1 MAAFDQ
7 DDRGINCFNFGDHP
21 ARVKSSSVPLSL
33 LLKPTL
39 QSECT
44 VPSLPHPSSFQ
55 LLGSYLLQLR
65 ASLSYIGARR
75 CSLFTTLFQLVFWE
89 FLHVASTLLVSGVIY
104 YRIFFWTFTS
114 STSCSALQCFGLWR
128 LLSSQRHRLAL
139 VVVLLV
145 IVS

>member
-1 MAAFDQ
+1 M
-7 DDRGINCFNFGDHP
+7 
-21 ARVKSSSVPLSL
+21 PLSL

-39 QSECT
+39 QLECT
-44 VPSLPHPSSFQ
+44 VPVLPHPSSFQ
-55 LLGSYLLQLR
+55 LLGSYLFQLR
-65 ASLSYIGARR
+65 ASLSYTGARR

-114 STSCSALQCFGLWR
+114 STLCSALQCFGLWR